1 MLNIKSK
8 VIVVPMIAAL
18 SFGIGL
24 GLAELTPVG
33 RVTAQNS
40 SVQTLNQLN
49 EDFIQISEQ
58 VTPAVVSIA
67 MTKRAKKNQRMDPYS
82 DPDEFFDYFGVPN
95 PNGNGQ
101 QNTQPQQGLGSG
113 VIVDAAK
120 GYILT
125 NNHVVEG
132 ADEIRVTL
140 SDRRNFKATIVGT
153 DPRSDLAVI
162 QLQGASNLKQVTL
175 GDADSLDV
183 GEWVLAIG
191 NPFGLDSTVTAGIIS
206 AKGRS
211 QVGVADFEDFLQT
224 DAAINPGNSGG
235 ALVNIKGEL
244 VGINTAIATRSR
256 GYMGIGFAIPSNM
269 AKQVMQSLIAKGKVS
284 RSQLGVFI
292 QPLDDAMAQGLGLA
306 NAGQGILVAGV
317 NKGSPAEK
325 AGLKRYD
332 VMTKLNGQL
341 IKDSNHFRNTIA
353 LTQPNTQIEIEV
365 LRQGKPV
372 TFKIKL
378 EAVTPQTAAQNMNQ
392 PPSILNEQDIAV
404 SDLTPALR
412 QKFQVATGEG
422 VLVTQVNPESPAFE
436 KGLRPGD
443 LITEVNQQHLSNAQS
458 FNTAYKAIKSGQ
470 TVLMAI
476 SRQDGS
482 LVIAY
487 KKP

>member
-1 MLNIKSK
+1 MLKMKSK
-8 VIVVPMIAAL
+8 VVVIPMIAAL

-24 GLAELTPVG
+24 GLAELTPIG
-33 RVTAQNS
+33 RVTAQNTT
-40 SVQTLNQLN
+40 VKTLNQLN

-67 MTKRAKKNQRMDPYS
+67 MTKRAKTPQKMDPYS

-95 PNGNGQ
+95 PNGQ

-140 SDRRNFKATIVGT
+140 ADRRNFKATIVGT

-292 QPLDDAMAQGLGLA
+292 QPLDDSMAQGLGLA
-306 NAGQGILVAGV
+306 NANQGILVAGV

-332 VMTKLNGQL
+332 VMTKLNGQV

-353 LTQPNTQIEIEV
+353 LTPPNSQIEIEV
-365 LRQGKPV
+365 LRQGKPMA
-372 TFKIKL
+372 FKIKL
-378 EAVTPQTAAQNMNQ
+378 EAASPQTTAQNMNQ
-392 PPSILNEQDIAV
+392 APSIVNDQDIAV

-412 QKFQVATGEG
+412 RQFQVAGNEG

-443 LITEVNQQHLSNAQS
+443 LVTELNQQHISNAQG